1 MSKKYHMQERLF
13 LNIDPEMRAYVIALV
28 EDTRAIPAFNEDDW
42 KHAAIELKIADC
54 YNEIA
59 LEFDLCDKE
68 RRQNSLNK
76 IRELARVISAFRDAL
91 EIEAE
96 SIEERQSFIPMAKAM
111 SVVH

>member
-1 MSKKYHMQERLF
+1 MQERLF
-13 LNIDPEMRAYVIALV
+13 LNIDPEMRAYVISLV
-28 EDTRAIPAFNEDDW
+28 EDTREIPAFNENDW

-68 RRQNSLNK
+68 RRQNSLHK
-76 IRELARVISAFRDAL
+76 VRELARVINAFRDAL

-96 SIEERQSFIPMAKAM
+96 SIEERQSFMPTAKAM
-111 SVVH
+111 AVVH